1 MTSSRLNAKA
11 RAYMKSHPGVNYTEA
26 LAVVSGKKEPLL
38 GGAMSDMIGRIL
50 GSGAPAP
57 DLETAMQ
64 NLGFEFPPKSPDAAV
79 PLAAV
84 DARQGDVV
92 KIGERYGL
100 ILENSTALLDGK
112 LVDFS
117 EVDAENIEFFRMPV
131 PAEEETRDTPMSKAE
146 SAARKVLPLPY
157 EDAEVSWERSAD
169 TPLYAV
175 KAGDIL
181 LHNETASAYIGK
193 GLVVT
198 DNGET
203 LPVAAV
209 VTGDAHVLSPVFTP
223 AEPDGEEPGGVS
235 LSTVIGD
242 DIESAW
248 KRSESS
254 AHLHV
259 PLGYIPSSNHIF
271 GIDLTEASNG
281 GTGPHGCL
289 QGKTGTGKS
298 TLLHNVILALAAT
311 HSSSRLNLMVAD
323 FKGRAVP
330 PALNSL
336 PHVVHAAD
344 RMDSDEDARKR
355 FFDAINEEMLR
366 REHFLMEHEAR
377 DSAEYLRM
385 KRDRPDMPTL
395 PSLLIIVEELVEF
408 LRYTPGAPGAPGAR
422 STSANVLR
430 KGRALGVHLLLSAQ
444 TIDGSAL
451 GDAMSH
457 MCYGI
462 SFAASAANYS
472 RAVLD
477 GSTEAVKLPAG
488 RGDAIVRHSV
498 HGESVLERI
507 RAFPPLSSA
516 ATSSMVE
523 RIVAANENWSTD

>member
-26 LAVVSGKKEPLL
+26 LDIVSGKKEPLL

-50 GSGAPAP
+50 GSGTPAP

-64 NLGFEFPPKSPDAAV
+64 NLGFEFPPKSPNAAV

-100 ILENSTALLDGK
+100 ILENNTALLDGK

-117 EVDAENIEFFRMPV
+117 EVDTENIEFFRMPAPV
-131 PAEEETRDTPMSKAE
+131 EEETRDTPMSKAE
-146 SAARKVLPLPY
+146 DAARKVLPLPY
-157 EDAEVSWERSAD
+157 EGAEVSWERSDD

-181 LHNETASAYIGK
+181 VYGGTASAYIGK
-193 GLVVT
+193 GLVVAE
-198 DNGET
+198 NGET
-203 LPVAAV
+203 LPVAAS
-209 VTGDAHVLSPVFTP
+209 VTGEVQVLVPIFSPVK
-223 AEPDGEEPGGVS
+223 AAYGEHGGVS
-235 LSTVIGD
+235 LMSAIDGD
-242 DIESAW
+242 VESAW

-259 PLGYIPSSNHIF
+259 PLGHIPSSNHIF

-336 PHVVHAAD
+336 PHIVRSAD
-344 RMDSDEDARKR
+344 MMDIDEDARKG
-355 FFDAINEEMLR
+355 FFDTINEEMLR

-377 DSAEYLRM
+377 DSSEYLRM
-385 KRDRPDMPTL
+385 TRDRPDMPAL

-408 LRYTPGAPGAPGAR
+408 LSRAPGVRTTIG
-422 STSANVLR
+422 NVLR
-430 KGRALGVHLLLSAQ
+430 KGRALGVHLLLSEQ
-444 TIDGSAL
+444 TIDTSRL

-462 SFAASAANYS
+462 SFAASTANYS
-472 RAVLD
+472 RVVLD
-477 GSTEAVKLPAG
+477 GSPEAARLPVG
-488 RGDAIVRHSV
+488 RGDALVRHSV
-498 HGESVLERI
+498 HGESVIERI
-507 RAFPPLSSA
+507 RAFPPLPAA
-516 ATSSMVE
+516 ATASLVE
-523 RIVAANENWSTD
+523 RIVAADKNWSTD